1 MLQGRAFKTYQKIS
15 VNTSNQK
22 QLIVMLYDGMHR
34 YLNQAINSIDKDDL
48 ESAHQSLHR
57 TGKILLELLSTLRE
71 DKGGE
76 IATNLKK
83 MYVYCYE
90 QIVVANLKKDK
101 AIILEIQSLLA
112 QIGEGWRNIHK
123 AETPEIKKIQE
134 KSNIRVAG

>member
-1 MLQGRAFKTYQKIS
+1 KTYQKIS

-34 YLNQAINSIDKDDL
+34 YLNQAIQAIDKDDL
-48 ESAHQSLHR
+48 ESAHQSLHS

-101 AIILEIQSLLA
+101 TTILEIQSLLA
-112 QIGEGWRNIHK
+112 EIGEGWRNIHGT
-123 AETPEIKKIQE
+123 ESSGIIKMQE
-134 KSNIRVAG
+134 KRNIRVAG